1 MDLKL
6 QTFWYFIRE
15 KIKNSILKAEA
26 LILELALF
34 LIFVTMSTAK
44 HPANM
49 VPLTESKQFVHISA
63 LL

>member
-15 KIKNSILKAEA
+15 KIKILKAET

-44 HPANM
+44 HPANT
-49 VPLTESKQFVHISA
+49 VPLTESKQFVHISV